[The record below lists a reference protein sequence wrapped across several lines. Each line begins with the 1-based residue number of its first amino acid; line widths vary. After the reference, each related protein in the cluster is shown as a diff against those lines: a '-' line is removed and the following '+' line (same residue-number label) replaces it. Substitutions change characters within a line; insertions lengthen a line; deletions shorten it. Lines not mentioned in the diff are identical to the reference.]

1 VSPLRVRAQ
10 PPSPDPPNRPS
21 HIHKALSTPAPFI
34 SRLPQPPGS
43 YLATEIQAPADRT
56 RADCSTHRRGPLG
69 HAYTKPPRPSRPG
82 SIRIA
87 KEQGL
92 RESPLQ
98 LRHVVRP
105 RRAPK
110 QPEPAGPVSTS
121 AATASLRR
129 PAPPTHHAR
138 PSAEDRR
145 PQPSDRFRVKRR
157 PERYSRHAAMDEF
170 QPSRLVCVSRVLPA
184 GTRSAAVA
192 LCFGLPVRRL
202 RSCRVEAGPLRRPRS
217 LSVTQPGEQ
226 NGEQIETKS
235 QYPRNTESLS

>member
-1 VSPLRVRAQ
+1 LFNASPRPARARLHEA
-10 PPSPDPPNRPS
+10 STTVEARLHPNRQG
-21 HIHKALSTPAPFI
+21 A
-34 SRLPQPPGS
+34 
-43 YLATEIQAPADRT
+43 
-56 RADCSTHRRGPLG
+56 
-69 HAYTKPPRPSRPG
+69 RPSRVTT
-82 SIRIA
+82 STA
-87 KEQGL
+87 A
-92 RESPLQ
+92 
-98 LRHVVRP
+98 
-105 RRAPK
+105 RRAPDASSK
-110 QPEPAGPVSTS
+110 TTRTGWPGQHQRRDRVSPS
-121 AATASLRR
+121 SGA
-129 PAPPTHHAR
+129 PTHHAR